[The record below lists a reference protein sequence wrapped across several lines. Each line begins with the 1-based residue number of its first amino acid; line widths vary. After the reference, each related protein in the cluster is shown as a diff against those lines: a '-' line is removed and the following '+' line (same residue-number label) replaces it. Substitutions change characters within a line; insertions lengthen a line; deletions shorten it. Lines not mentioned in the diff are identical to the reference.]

1 VFLSNIKFFNFKNH
15 SQKAFAFT
23 KKVNVFF
30 GKNGKGKTNVLD
42 AIFYLTSSKSLL
54 NFTDAQLIK
63 HEETFFRLEG
73 TIEKNDQKNDIVIKY
88 KPQSKSIELN
98 EVKFKKNTEF
108 FGNFPLVY
116 ALPQDIFLLVGGSE
130 ERRKLMDYTLS
141 MIDAQYL
148 EKLMVYNKYLEQR
161 NALLKKEVQDAS
173 LFDFYNQQLE
183 INGIYIFEKR
193 KALFETLIP
202 KIEYWY
208 ATLSDNQEKI
218 RIQYKSQLIASK
230 FGELFKHTFEKDK
243 ILKRTTC
250 GIHKDDLLFEIEALD
265 LKKAGSQGQQK
276 SLLYALRL
284 AQAEWIA
291 EKTSQQILFIIDDF
305 SDKLDEKR
313 HQKLQEIINEAPF
326 ISQWFLTDTD
336 KNHFEFIE
344 DIELFE
350 VV

>member
-1 VFLSNIKFFNFKNH
+1 MFLSNIKFFNFKNH

-23 KKVNVFF
+23 KKVNVFY
-30 GKNGKGKTNVLD
+30 GKNGKGKTNILD

-63 HEETFFRLEG
+63 HEESFFRIEG
-73 TIEKNDQKNDIVIKY
+73 AIDKNGQQNDIVIKY

-141 MIDAQYL
+141 IIDTIYL
-148 EKLMVYNKYLEQR
+148 EKLMIYNKYLEQR
-161 NALLKKEVQDAS
+161 NALLKKEVQDVS

-183 INGIYIFEKR
+183 LNGYYIFEKR

-202 KIEYWY
+202 KIENWY
-208 ATLSDNQEKI
+208 AILSDKQEKI
-218 RIQYKSQLIASK
+218 AINYKSQLLESS
-230 FGELFKHTFEKDK
+230 FSQLFKYSFEKDK
-243 ILKRTTC
+243 ILKRTTS
-250 GIHKDDLLFEIEALD
+250 GIHKDDLVFEIAELD

-284 AQAEWIA
+284 AQAEWIS
-291 EKTSQQILFIIDDF
+291 THISQQVLFIIDDF

-313 HQKLQEIINEAPF
+313 HQKLQEIINEASF
-326 ISQWFLTDTD
+326 VSQWFLTDTD
-336 KNHFEFIE
+336 KNQFDYIKE
-344 DIELFE
+344 IELFE
-350 VV
+350 I

>member
-1 VFLSNIKFFNFKNH
+1 VFLNNIKFLNFKNH
-15 SQKAFAFT
+15 TQKAFAFS

-30 GKNGKGKTNVLD
+30 GKNGKGKTNILD

-54 NFTDAQLIK
+54 NFTDIQLIK
-63 HEETFFRLEG
+63 HDESFFRIEG
-73 TIEKNDQKNDIVIKY
+73 SIHKNDQNNEIIIKY

-98 EVKFKKNTEF
+98 EVKYKKNTDF
-108 FGNFPLVY
+108 FGNFPIVY

-141 MIDAQYL
+141 MIDTVYL
-148 EKLMVYNKYLEQR
+148 EKLMIYNKYLEQR
-161 NALLKKEVQDAS
+161 NALLKKEVQDQS

-183 INGIYIFEKR
+183 VNGYYIFEKR
-193 KALFETLIP
+193 KTLFETLIP
-202 KIEYWY
+202 KIENWY
-208 ATLSDNQEKI
+208 AILSDKQEEI
-218 RIQYKSQLIASK
+218 AIHYKSQLIEATFSQ
-230 FGELFKHTFEKDK
+230 LFKHSFEKDK
-243 ILKRTTC
+243 ILKRTTS
-250 GIHKDDLLFEIEALD
+250 GIHKDDLLFEISDLD

-291 EKTSQQILFIIDDF
+291 SHTSQKIVFIIDDF

-313 HQKLQEIINEAPF
+313 HQKLQEIINEVPF

-344 DIELFE
+344 DIALFE
-350 VV
+350 IA

>member
-23 KKVNVFF
+23 KKVNVFY
-30 GKNGKGKTNVLD
+30 GKNGKGKTNILD

-54 NFTDAQLIK
+54 NFTDVQLIK
-63 HEETFFRLEG
+63 HEESFFRIEG
-73 TIEKNDQKNDIVIKY
+73 SIEKNDQKNDIVIKY
-88 KPQSKSIELN
+88 KPLSKSIELN
-98 EVKFKKNTEF
+98 EVKFKKNTEY

-141 MIDAQYL
+141 IIDTVYL
-148 EKLMVYNKYLEQR
+148 EKLMIYNKYLEQR

-183 INGIYIFEKR
+183 INGYYIFEKR

-202 KIEYWY
+202 KIENWY
-208 ATLSDNQEKI
+208 AILSDKQEKI
-218 RIQYKSQLIASK
+218 AINYKSQFFETS
-230 FGELFKHTFEKDK
+230 FSQLFKQSFEKDK
-243 ILKRTTC
+243 ILKRTTS
-250 GIHKDDLLFEIEALD
+250 GIHKDDLIFEIAELD

-276 SLLYALRL
+276 SLLYSLRL
-284 AQAEWIA
+284 AQAEWIS
-291 EKTSQQILFIIDDF
+291 THINQQVLFIIDDF

-313 HQKLQEIINEAPF
+313 HQKLQEIINEASF
-326 ISQWFLTDTD
+326 VSQWFLTDTD
-336 KNHFEFIE
+336 KNQFDYIKE
-344 DIELFE
+344 IELFE
-350 VV
+350 I

>member
-1 VFLSNIKFFNFKNH
+1 MFLSNIKFFNFKNH

-23 KKVNVFF
+23 KKVNVFY
-30 GKNGKGKTNVLD
+30 GKNGKGKTNILD

-63 HEETFFRLEG
+63 HEESFFRIEG
-73 TIEKNDQKNDIVIKY
+73 TIEKNNEEHNIVIKY
-88 KPQSKSIELN
+88 KTQSKSIEHN
-98 EVKFKKNTEF
+98 EVKYKRNTDF

-141 MIDAQYL
+141 IIDTVYL
-148 EKLMVYNKYLEQR
+148 DKLMIYNKYIEQR

-183 INGIYIFEKR
+183 INGYYIFEKR
-193 KALFETLIP
+193 KALFETMIP
-202 KIEYWY
+202 KIENWY
-208 ATLSDNQEKI
+208 AILSDKQEKI
-218 RIQYKSQLIASK
+218 AINYKSQLFEAS
-230 FGELFKHTFEKDK
+230 FSQLFKQSFEKDK
-243 ILKRTTC
+243 ILKRTTS
-250 GIHKDDLLFEIEALD
+250 GIHKDDLVFEIEELD

-313 HQKLQEIINEAPF
+313 HQKLQEIINEVAF
-326 ISQWFLTDTD
+326 VSQWFLTDTD
-336 KNHFEFIE
+336 KNQFDYIK

-350 VV
+350 TI

>member
-1 VFLSNIKFFNFKNH
+1 MFLSNIKFFNFKNH

-30 GKNGKGKTNVLD
+30 GKNGKGKTNILD
-42 AIFYLTSSKSLL
+42 AIFYLSSSKSLL

-63 HEETFFRLEG
+63 HDESFFRLEG
-73 TIEKNDQKNDIVIKY
+73 SIQKNNEEHNIVIKY
-88 KPQSKSIELN
+88 KTQSKSIEHN
-98 EVKFKKNTEF
+98 EVKYRRNTDF

-141 MIDAQYL
+141 MIDPQYL
-148 EKLMVYNKYLEQR
+148 EKLMIYNKYLEQR
-161 NALLKKEVQDAS
+161 NALLKKETHDIS

-208 ATLSDNQEKI
+208 AILSDNQEKI
-218 RIQYKSQLIASK
+218 QIQYKSQLIESK
-230 FGELFKHTFEKDK
+230 FGELFKQSFEKDK

-250 GIHKDDLLFEIEALD
+250 GIHKDDLVFEIAELD

-291 EKTSQQILFIIDDF
+291 AQKSQQILFIIDDF

-336 KNHFEFIE
+336 KNQFEFIK

>member
-23 KKVNVFF
+23 KKVNVFY
-30 GKNGKGKTNVLD
+30 GKNGKGKTNILD

-54 NFTDAQLIK
+54 NFTDVQLIK
-63 HEETFFRLEG
+63 HEESFFRIEG
-73 TIEKNDQKNDIVIKY
+73 AIEKNDQKNDIVIKY

-98 EVKFKKNTEF
+98 EVKFKKNTEY

-130 ERRKLMDYTLS
+130 ERRKLIDYTLS
-141 MIDAQYL
+141 IIDMVYL
-148 EKLMVYNKYLEQR
+148 EKLMIYNKYLEQR

-183 INGIYIFEKR
+183 INGYYIFEKR

-202 KIEYWY
+202 KIENWY
-208 ATLSDNQEKI
+208 AILSDKQEKI
-218 RIQYKSQLIASK
+218 AINYKSQFFETS
-230 FGELFKHTFEKDK
+230 FSQLFKQSFEKDK
-243 ILKRTTC
+243 ILKRTTS
-250 GIHKDDLLFEIEALD
+250 GIHKDDLIFEIAELD

-276 SLLYALRL
+276 SLLYSLRL
-284 AQAEWIA
+284 AQAEWIS
-291 EKTSQQILFIIDDF
+291 THINQQVLFIIDDF

-313 HQKLQEIINEAPF
+313 HQKLQEIINEASF
-326 ISQWFLTDTD
+326 VSQWFLTDTD
-336 KNHFEFIE
+336 KNQFDYITE
-344 DIELFE
+344 IELFE
-350 VV
+350 I